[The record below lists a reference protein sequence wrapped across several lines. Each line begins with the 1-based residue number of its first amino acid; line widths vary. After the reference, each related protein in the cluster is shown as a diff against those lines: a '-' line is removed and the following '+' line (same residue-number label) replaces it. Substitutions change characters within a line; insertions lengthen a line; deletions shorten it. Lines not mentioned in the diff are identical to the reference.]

1 MGRSLW
7 DEDCRSSRRI
17 HLDEQGAAFDPTC
30 RGTGLVMAYKVTIV
44 NEPVRQPDDLD
55 VDAAAFWLDTDLES
69 MLATVKPYEGPDQF
83 VIEDLTDDEWD
94 RFVAALSE

>member
-1 MGRSLW
+1 MPHRV
-7 DEDCRSSRRI
+7 R
-17 HLDEQGAAFDPTC
+17 
-30 RGTGLVMAYKVTIV
+30 IV
-44 NEPVRQPDDLD
+44 NDPVRQPGDFG

-69 MLATVKPYEGPDQF
+69 MLAAVKPYEGPDQF

>member
-1 MGRSLW
+1 MRIDYARRGRAWSL
-7 DEDCRSSRRI
+7 SRAALAGTE
-17 HLDEQGAAFDPTC
+17 LD
-30 RGTGLVMAYKVTIV
+30 MSYKIPPV

-55 VDAAAFWLDTDLES
+55 VSAAAFRLDTDLES
-69 MLATVKPYEGPDQF
+69 MLVTVKPYVGPDEF